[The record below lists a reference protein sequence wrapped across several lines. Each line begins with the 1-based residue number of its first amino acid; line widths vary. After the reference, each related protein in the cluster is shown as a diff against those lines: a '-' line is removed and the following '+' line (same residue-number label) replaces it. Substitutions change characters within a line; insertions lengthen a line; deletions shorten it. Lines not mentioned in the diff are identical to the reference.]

1 MVASRQY
8 LSERKKNTVIVSY
21 RKTSLFGAKARG
33 RMFSTCPFLRPFA
46 ACYQTSETRGF
57 EKELFKQ
64 SRKPVKIGSE
74 R

>member
-33 RMFSTCPFLRPFA
+33 RMFSTCPFA